1 MINLEEESNEIN
13 EVGIQESHNDSKDN
27 DDNKIANL
35 KEDLA
40 ILKEELLAA
49 RKSSDN
55 NLNKLKYMMAE
66 FDNYRKQMEKQIDSK
81 IESGKAELLLKFLSL
96 RDDYLRALEMA
107 KQSKSEAVVIEGL
120 EGILKNFD
128 SLLKS
133 EGVMEIE
140 TIGTPFDPNVH
151 DVIGF
156 SHEEEIEENIITKE
170 IRKGYMLNNKVLRPS
185 LVLISR
191 KIVTNTANDTQK
203 IEKEAEN

>member
-1 MINLEEESNEIN
+1 LEEESNEIN

-27 DDNKIANL
+27 DDNNIANL

-133 EGVMEIE
+133 EGVIEIE

>member
-1 MINLEEESNEIN
+1 MEEESNETK
-13 EVGIQESHNDSKDN
+13 ESRIDN
-27 DDNKIANL
+27 DDNNVTNL

-40 ILKEELLAA
+40 ALKEELREA

-55 NLNKLKYMMAE
+55 NLNRLKYMMAE
-66 FDNYRKQMEKQIDSK
+66 FDNYRKQMEKQIDSR
-81 IESGKAELLLKFLSL
+81 IESGKAELLVKFLSL

-107 KQSKSEAVVIEGL
+107 KQSKSETVVIEGL

-128 SLLKS
+128 SLLRS
-133 EGVMEIE
+133 EGVIEIE

-151 DVIGF
+151 DAIGF
-156 SHEEEIEENIITKE
+156 SHQNEIEENIITKE

-191 KIVTNTANDTQK
+191 KIVKNTANDTEK

>member
-1 MINLEEESNEIN
+1 LISLEEESNEIK
-13 EVGIQESHNDSKDN
+13 EVEMKESRIDN
-27 DDNKIANL
+27 DDNNL
-35 KEDLA
+35 TK
-40 ILKEELLAA
+40 LKEELAALKEELREA

-55 NLNKLKYMMAE
+55 NLNRLKYMMAE
-66 FDNYRKQMEKQIDSK
+66 FDNYRKQMEKQIDSR
-81 IESGKAELLLKFLSL
+81 IESGKAELLVKFLSL

-107 KQSKSEAVVIEGL
+107 KQSKSETVVIEGL

-128 SLLKS
+128 SLLRS

-151 DVIGF
+151 DAIGF
-156 SHEEEIEENIITKE
+156 SHQDEIEENIITKE

-191 KIVTNTANDTQK
+191 KIVKNTANDTEK

>member
-1 MINLEEESNEIN
+1 MEEESNEIN
-13 EVGIQESHNDSKDN
+13 EAGIQESHNESKEN
-27 DDNKIANL
+27 DDNNITNL
-35 KEDLA
+35 NEDLV

-128 SLLKS
+128 SLLRS
-133 EGVMEIE
+133 EGVIEIE

>member
-1 MINLEEESNEIN
+1 MISLEEESNEIK
-13 EVGIQESHNDSKDN
+13 EVEIKESRIDN
-27 DDNKIANL
+27 DDNNL
-35 KEDLA
+35 TK
-40 ILKEELLAA
+40 LKEELAALKEELREA

-55 NLNKLKYMMAE
+55 NLNRLKYMMAE
-66 FDNYRKQMEKQIDSK
+66 FDNYRKQMEKQIDSR
-81 IESGKAELLLKFLSL
+81 IESGKAELLVKFLSL

-107 KQSKSEAVVIEGL
+107 KQSKSETVVIEGL

-128 SLLKS
+128 SLLRS

-151 DVIGF
+151 DAIGF
-156 SHEEEIEENIITKE
+156 SHQDEIEENIITKE

-191 KIVTNTANDTQK
+191 KIVKNTANDTEK

>member
-1 MINLEEESNEIN
+1 MEEESNEIK
-13 EVGIQESHNDSKDN
+13 EVEIKESRIDN
-27 DDNKIANL
+27 DDNNLTNL

-40 ILKEELLAA
+40 ALKEELREA

-55 NLNKLKYMMAE
+55 NLNRLKYMMAE
-66 FDNYRKQMEKQIDSK
+66 FDNYRKQMEKQIDSR
-81 IESGKAELLLKFLSL
+81 IESGKAELLVKFLSL

-107 KQSKSEAVVIEGL
+107 KQSKSETVVIEGL

-128 SLLKS
+128 SLLRS
-133 EGVMEIE
+133 EGVIEIE

-151 DVIGF
+151 DAIGF
-156 SHEEEIEENIITKE
+156 SHQDEIEENIVTKE
-170 IRKGYMLNNKVLRPS
+170 IRKGYMFNNKVLRPS

-191 KIVTNTANDTQK
+191 KIVKNTANDTEK

>member
-1 MINLEEESNEIN
+1 MEEESNEIK
-13 EVGIQESHNDSKDN
+13 EVETKESRIDN
-27 DDNKIANL
+27 DDNNITNL
-35 KEDLA
+35 KEDLSA
-40 ILKEELLAA
+40 LKEELREA

-55 NLNKLKYMMAE
+55 NLNRLKYMMAE
-66 FDNYRKQMEKQIDSK
+66 FDNYRKQMEKQIDSR
-81 IESGKAELLLKFLSL
+81 IESGKAELLVKFLSL

-107 KQSKSEAVVIEGL
+107 KQSKSETVVIEGL

-128 SLLKS
+128 SLLRS
-133 EGVMEIE
+133 EGVIEIE

-151 DVIGF
+151 DAIGF
-156 SHEEEIEENIITKE
+156 SHQDEIEENIITKE

-191 KIVTNTANDTQK
+191 KIVKNTANGTEK

>member
-1 MINLEEESNEIN
+1 MEKESNENN
-13 EVGIQESHNDSKDN
+13 EVGIQESHKDSNDN
-27 DDNKIANL
+27 DDNNIANL

-40 ILKEELLAA
+40 IIKEELLAA

-66 FDNYRKQMEKQIDSK
+66 FDNYRKQMEKQIDSR
-81 IESGKAELLLKFLSL
+81 IESGKAELLVKFLSL

-107 KQSKSEAVVIEGL
+107 KQSKSETVVIEGL

-128 SLLKS
+128 SLLRS

-151 DVIGF
+151 DAIGF
-156 SHEEEIEENIITKE
+156 SHQDEIEENIITKE

-191 KIVTNTANDTQK
+191 KIVTNTATDTQK

>member
-1 MINLEEESNEIN
+1 LEEESNEIK
-13 EVGIQESHNDSKDN
+13 EVEIKESRIDN
-27 DDNKIANL
+27 DDNNLTNL

-40 ILKEELLAA
+40 ALKEELREA

-55 NLNKLKYMMAE
+55 NLNRLKYMMAE
-66 FDNYRKQMEKQIDSK
+66 FDNYRKQMEKQIDSR
-81 IESGKAELLLKFLSL
+81 IESGKAELLVKFLSL

-107 KQSKSEAVVIEGL
+107 KQSKSETVVIEGL

-128 SLLKS
+128 SLLRS
-133 EGVMEIE
+133 EGVIEIE

-151 DVIGF
+151 DAIGF
-156 SHEEEIEENIITKE
+156 SHQDEIEENIITKE

-191 KIVTNTANDTQK
+191 KIVKNTANDTEK

>member
-1 MINLEEESNEIN
+1 MLVSLEEESNEIK
-13 EVGIQESHNDSKDN
+13 EVETEESRIDN
-27 DDNKIANL
+27 DDNNITNL
-35 KEDLA
+35 KEDLSA
-40 ILKEELLAA
+40 LKEELREA

-55 NLNKLKYMMAE
+55 NLNRLKYMMAE
-66 FDNYRKQMEKQIDSK
+66 FDNYRKQMEKQIDSR
-81 IESGKAELLLKFLSL
+81 IESGKAELLVKFLSL

-107 KQSKSEAVVIEGL
+107 KQSKSETVVIEGL

-128 SLLKS
+128 SLLRS

-151 DVIGF
+151 DAIGF
-156 SHEEEIEENIITKE
+156 SHQDEIEENIITKE

-191 KIVTNTANDTQK
+191 KIVKNTANDTEK

>member
-1 MINLEEESNEIN
+1 LEEESNEIN

-27 DDNKIANL
+27 DDNNIANL

-156 SHEEEIEENIITKE
+156 SHEDEVEENIITKE
-170 IRKGYMLNNKVLRPS
+170 IRRGYMLNNKVLRPS

>member
-1 MINLEEESNEIN
+1 LEEESNETK
-13 EVGIQESHNDSKDN
+13 ESCIDN
-27 DDNKIANL
+27 DDNNLTNL

-40 ILKEELLAA
+40 ALKEELREA

-55 NLNKLKYMMAE
+55 NLNRLKYMMAE
-66 FDNYRKQMEKQIDSK
+66 FDNYRKQMEKQIDSR
-81 IESGKAELLLKFLSL
+81 IESGKAELLVKFLSL

-107 KQSKSEAVVIEGL
+107 KQSKSETVVIEGL

-128 SLLKS
+128 SLLRS
-133 EGVMEIE
+133 EGVIEIE

-151 DVIGF
+151 DAIGF
-156 SHEEEIEENIITKE
+156 SHQDEIEENIITKE

-191 KIVTNTANDTQK
+191 KIVKNTANDTEK

>member
-1 MINLEEESNEIN
+1 MSLEEESNEIN
-13 EVGIQESHNDSKDN
+13 EVGIQESHNNSKDN
-27 DDNKIANL
+27 DDNNIANL

-96 RDDYLRALEMA
+96 RDDYVRALEMA
-107 KQSKSEAVVIEGL
+107 KQSKSEDVVIEGL

-156 SHEEEIEENIITKE
+156 SHEDEIEENIITKE

-191 KIVTNTANDTQK
+191 KIVTNTATDTQK

>member
-1 MINLEEESNEIN
+1 LVSLEEDSNEIK
-13 EVGIQESHNDSKDN
+13 EVETKESRIDN
-27 DDNKIANL
+27 DDNNITNL
-35 KEDLA
+35 KEDLTA
-40 ILKEELLAA
+40 LKEELREA

-55 NLNKLKYMMAE
+55 NLNRLKYMMAE
-66 FDNYRKQMEKQIDSK
+66 FDNYRKQMEKQIDSR
-81 IESGKAELLLKFLSL
+81 IESGKAELLVKFLSL

-107 KQSKSEAVVIEGL
+107 KQSKSETVVIEGL

-128 SLLKS
+128 SLLRS

-151 DVIGF
+151 DAIGF
-156 SHEEEIEENIITKE
+156 SHQDEIEENIITKE

-191 KIVTNTANDTQK
+191 KIVKNTANDTEK

>member
-1 MINLEEESNEIN
+1 MEEESNEIK
-13 EVGIQESHNDSKDN
+13 EVEIKESRIDN
-27 DDNKIANL
+27 DVNNNVTKL
-35 KEDLA
+35 KEDLTA
-40 ILKEELLAA
+40 LKEELHEA

-55 NLNKLKYMMAE
+55 NLNRLKYMMAE
-66 FDNYRKQMEKQIDSK
+66 FDNYRKQMEKQIESR
-81 IESGKAELLLKFLSL
+81 IESGKAELLVKFLSL

-107 KQSKSEAVVIEGL
+107 KQSKSETVVIEGL

-128 SLLKS
+128 SLLRS

-151 DVIGF
+151 DAIGF
-156 SHEEEIEENIITKE
+156 SHQDEIEENIITKE
-170 IRKGYMLNNKVLRPS
+170 IRKGYMFNNKVLRPS

-191 KIVTNTANDTQK
+191 KIVKNTANDTEK

>member
-1 MINLEEESNEIN
+1 MEEESNEIK
-13 EVGIQESHNDSKDN
+13 EVEIKESRIDN
-27 DDNKIANL
+27 DDNNLTNL

-40 ILKEELLAA
+40 ALKEELREA

-55 NLNKLKYMMAE
+55 NLNRLKYMMAE
-66 FDNYRKQMEKQIDSK
+66 FDNYRKQMEKQIDSR
-81 IESGKAELLLKFLSL
+81 IESGKAELLVKFLSL

-107 KQSKSEAVVIEGL
+107 KQSKSETVVIEGL

-128 SLLKS
+128 SLLRS

-151 DVIGF
+151 DAIGF
-156 SHEEEIEENIITKE
+156 AHQDEIEENIITKE
-170 IRKGYMLNNKVLRPS
+170 IRKGYMFNNKVLRPS

-191 KIVTNTANDTQK
+191 KIVKNTANDTEK

>member
-1 MINLEEESNEIN
+1 LEEESNEIN
-13 EVGIQESHNDSKDN
+13 EVGIQESHEETKDN
-27 DDNKIANL
+27 DDNNIANL

-40 ILKEELLAA
+40 ILKEELLTA

-66 FDNYRKQMEKQIDSK
+66 FDNYRKQMEKQIDSR
-81 IESGKAELLLKFLSL
+81 IESGKGELLLKFLGL

>member
-1 MINLEEESNEIN
+1 MEEESNETK
-13 EVGIQESHNDSKDN
+13 ESRIDN
-27 DDNKIANL
+27 DDNNVTNL

-40 ILKEELLAA
+40 ALKEELREA

-55 NLNKLKYMMAE
+55 NLNRLKYMMAE
-66 FDNYRKQMEKQIDSK
+66 FDNYRKQMEKQIDSR
-81 IESGKAELLLKFLSL
+81 IESGKAELLVKFLSL

-107 KQSKSEAVVIEGL
+107 KQSKSETVVIEGL

-128 SLLKS
+128 SLLRS
-133 EGVMEIE
+133 EGVIEIE

-151 DVIGF
+151 DAIGF
-156 SHEEEIEENIITKE
+156 SHQDEIEENIITKE

-191 KIVTNTANDTQK
+191 KIVKNTANDTEK

>member
-1 MINLEEESNEIN
+1 MISLEEESNEIK
-13 EVGIQESHNDSKDN
+13 EVEIKESRIDN
-27 DDNKIANL
+27 DDNNVTNL

-40 ILKEELLAA
+40 ALKEELHEA

-55 NLNKLKYMMAE
+55 NLNRLKYMMAE
-66 FDNYRKQMEKQIDSK
+66 FDNYRKQMQKQIDSR
-81 IESGKAELLLKFLSL
+81 IESGKAELLVKFLSL

-107 KQSKSEAVVIEGL
+107 KQSKSETVVIEGL

-128 SLLKS
+128 SLLRS

-151 DVIGF
+151 DAIGF
-156 SHEEEIEENIITKE
+156 AHQDEIEENIITKE

-185 LVLISR
+185 LVLISK
-191 KIVTNTANDTQK
+191 KIVKNTANDTEK

>member
-1 MINLEEESNEIN
+1 MISLEEESNEIN
-13 EVGIQESHNDSKDN
+13 EVGIQESHNESKEN
-27 DDNKIANL
+27 DDNNITNL
-35 KEDLA
+35 NEDLA

>member
-1 MINLEEESNEIN
+1 LEEESNEIN
-13 EVGIQESHNDSKDN
+13 ELEIQESRKDSKDN
-27 DDNKIANL
+27 DDNNIANL

-40 ILKEELLAA
+40 VLKEELLAA
-49 RKSSDN
+49 KKSSDN

-96 RDDYLRALEMA
+96 RDDYVRALEMA
-107 KQSKSEAVVIEGL
+107 KQSKSEDVVIEGL

-156 SHEEEIEENIITKE
+156 SHEDEIEENIITKE

-185 LVLISR
+185 LVVISR

-203 IEKEAEN
+203 IEREAEN

>member
-1 MINLEEESNEIN
+1 LISLEEEESNEIK
-13 EVGIQESHNDSKDN
+13 EVDIKESRIDN
-27 DDNKIANL
+27 DDNNVTKL

-40 ILKEELLAA
+40 VLKEELREA

-55 NLNKLKYMMAE
+55 NLNRLKYMMAE
-66 FDNYRKQMEKQIDSK
+66 FDNYRKQMEKQIDSR
-81 IESGKAELLLKFLSL
+81 IESGKAELLVKFLSL

-107 KQSKSEAVVIEGL
+107 KQSKSETVVIEGL

-128 SLLKS
+128 SLLRS

-151 DVIGF
+151 DAIGF
-156 SHEEEIEENIITKE
+156 LHQDEIEENIVTKE
-170 IRKGYMLNNKVLRPS
+170 IRKGYMFNNKVLRPS

-191 KIVTNTANDTQK
+191 KIVKNTANDTEK

>member
-1 MINLEEESNEIN
+1 MEEESNEIK
-13 EVGIQESHNDSKDN
+13 EVEIKESRIDN
-27 DDNKIANL
+27 DDNNLTNL

-40 ILKEELLAA
+40 ALKEELHEA

-55 NLNKLKYMMAE
+55 NLNRLKYMMAE
-66 FDNYRKQMEKQIDSK
+66 FDNYRKQMEKQIDSR
-81 IESGKAELLLKFLSL
+81 IESGKAELLVKFLSL

-107 KQSKSEAVVIEGL
+107 KQSKSETVVIEGL

-128 SLLKS
+128 SLLRS

-151 DVIGF
+151 DAIGF
-156 SHEEEIEENIITKE
+156 SHQDEIEENIITKE

-191 KIVTNTANDTQK
+191 KIVKNTANDTEK

>member
-1 MINLEEESNEIN
+1 MEEESNEIN

-27 DDNKIANL
+27 DDNNIAIL
-35 KEDLA
+35 MEVLA

-96 RDDYLRALEMA
+96 RDDYVRALEMA
-107 KQSKSEAVVIEGL
+107 KQSKSEDVVIEGL

-128 SLLKS
+128 SLLRS

-156 SHEEEIEENIITKE
+156 SHEEEVQENIITKE
-170 IRKGYMLNNKVLRPS
+170 IRRGYMLNNKVLRPS

>member
-1 MINLEEESNEIN
+1 VISLEEESNETK
-13 EVGIQESHNDSKDN
+13 ESRIDN
-27 DDNKIANL
+27 DDNNVTNL

-40 ILKEELLAA
+40 ALKEELREA

-55 NLNKLKYMMAE
+55 NLNRLKYMMAE
-66 FDNYRKQMEKQIDSK
+66 FDNYRKQMEKQIDSR
-81 IESGKAELLLKFLSL
+81 IESGKAELLVKFLSL

-107 KQSKSEAVVIEGL
+107 KQSKSETVVIEGL

-128 SLLKS
+128 SLLRS
-133 EGVMEIE
+133 EGVIEIE

-156 SHEEEIEENIITKE
+156 SHQDEIEENIITKE

-191 KIVTNTANDTQK
+191 KIVKNTANDTEK

>member
-1 MINLEEESNEIN
+1 MEEESNEIN

-27 DDNKIANL
+27 DDNNIANL

>member
-1 MINLEEESNEIN
+1 MISLEEESNEIN
-13 EVGIQESHNDSKDN
+13 EVGIQESHKENKEN
-27 DDNKIANL
+27 DDNNITNL
-35 KEDLA
+35 NEDLA

-133 EGVMEIE
+133 EGVIEIE

>member
-1 MINLEEESNEIN
+1 MEEESNEIK
-13 EVGIQESHNDSKDN
+13 EVEIKESRIDN
-27 DDNKIANL
+27 DDNNNVTKL
-35 KEDLA
+35 KEDLTA
-40 ILKEELLAA
+40 LKEELHEA

-55 NLNKLKYMMAE
+55 NLNRLKYMMAE
-66 FDNYRKQMEKQIDSK
+66 FDNYRKQMQKQIDSR
-81 IESGKAELLLKFLSL
+81 IESGKAELLVKFLSL

-107 KQSKSEAVVIEGL
+107 KQSKSETVVIEGL

-128 SLLKS
+128 SLLRS

-151 DVIGF
+151 DAIGF
-156 SHEEEIEENIITKE
+156 SHQDEIEENIITKE
-170 IRKGYMLNNKVLRPS
+170 IRKGYMFNNKVLRPS

-191 KIVTNTANDTQK
+191 KIVKNTANDTEK

>member
-1 MINLEEESNEIN
+1 LEEESNKIKEVEIK
-13 EVGIQESHNDSKDN
+13 ESRIDN
-27 DDNKIANL
+27 DDNNLTNL

-40 ILKEELLAA
+40 ALKEELREA

-55 NLNKLKYMMAE
+55 NLNRLKYMMAE
-66 FDNYRKQMEKQIDSK
+66 FDNYRKQMEKQIDSR
-81 IESGKAELLLKFLSL
+81 IESGKAELLVKFLSL

-107 KQSKSEAVVIEGL
+107 KQSKSETVVIEGL

-128 SLLKS
+128 SLLRS
-133 EGVMEIE
+133 EGVIEIE

-151 DVIGF
+151 DAIGF
-156 SHEEEIEENIITKE
+156 SHQDEIEENIITKE

-191 KIVTNTANDTQK
+191 KIVKNTANDTEK

>member
-1 MINLEEESNEIN
+1 MEEDSNEIK
-13 EVGIQESHNDSKDN
+13 EVEIKESRIDN
-27 DDNKIANL
+27 DDNNITNL
-35 KEDLA
+35 KEDLSA
-40 ILKEELLAA
+40 LKEELREA

-55 NLNKLKYMMAE
+55 NLNRLKYMMAE
-66 FDNYRKQMEKQIDSK
+66 FDNYRKQMEKQIDSR
-81 IESGKAELLLKFLSL
+81 IESGKAELLVKFLSL

-107 KQSKSEAVVIEGL
+107 KQSKSETVVIEGL

-128 SLLKS
+128 SLLRS

-151 DVIGF
+151 DAIGF
-156 SHEEEIEENIITKE
+156 SHQDEIEENIITKE

-191 KIVTNTANDTQK
+191 KIVKNTANDTEK

>member
-1 MINLEEESNEIN
+1 LEEESNEIK
-13 EVGIQESHNDSKDN
+13 EVETKESRIDN
-27 DDNKIANL
+27 DDNNITNL
-35 KEDLA
+35 KEDLSA
-40 ILKEELLAA
+40 LKEELREA

-55 NLNKLKYMMAE
+55 NLNRLKYMMAE
-66 FDNYRKQMEKQIDSK
+66 FDNYRKQMEKQIDSR
-81 IESGKAELLLKFLSL
+81 IESGKAELLVKFLSL

-107 KQSKSEAVVIEGL
+107 KQSKSETVVIEGL

-128 SLLKS
+128 SLLRS

-151 DVIGF
+151 DAIGF
-156 SHEEEIEENIITKE
+156 SQQDEIEENIITKE

-191 KIVTNTANDTQK
+191 KIVKNTANDTEK

>member
-1 MINLEEESNEIN
+1 MEEESNETK
-13 EVGIQESHNDSKDN
+13 ESRIDN
-27 DDNKIANL
+27 DDNNVTNL

-40 ILKEELLAA
+40 ALKEELREA

-55 NLNKLKYMMAE
+55 NLNRLKYMMAE
-66 FDNYRKQMEKQIDSK
+66 FDNYRKQMEKQIDSR
-81 IESGKAELLLKFLSL
+81 IESGKAELLVKFLSL

-107 KQSKSEAVVIEGL
+107 KQSKSETVVIEGL

-128 SLLKS
+128 SLLRS

-151 DVIGF
+151 DAIGF
-156 SHEEEIEENIITKE
+156 SHQDEIEENIITKE
-170 IRKGYMLNNKVLRPS
+170 IRKGYMFNNKVLRPS

-191 KIVTNTANDTQK
+191 KIVKNTANDTEK

>member
-1 MINLEEESNEIN
+1 LEEESNEIK
-13 EVGIQESHNDSKDN
+13 EVEIKEVEIKESRIDN
-27 DDNKIANL
+27 DDNNLTNL

-40 ILKEELLAA
+40 ALKEELHEA

-55 NLNKLKYMMAE
+55 NLNRLKYMMAE
-66 FDNYRKQMEKQIDSK
+66 FDNYRKQMEKQIDSR
-81 IESGKAELLLKFLSL
+81 IESGKAELLVKFLSL

-107 KQSKSEAVVIEGL
+107 KQSKSETVVIEGL

-128 SLLKS
+128 SLLRS
-133 EGVMEIE
+133 EGVIEIE

-151 DVIGF
+151 DAIGF
-156 SHEEEIEENIITKE
+156 SHQDEIEENIITKE

-191 KIVTNTANDTQK
+191 KIVKNTANDTEK

>member
-1 MINLEEESNEIN
+1 LEEEESNEIK
-13 EVGIQESHNDSKDN
+13 EVEIKESRIDN
-27 DDNKIANL
+27 DDNNVTKL
-35 KEDLA
+35 KEDVA
-40 ILKEELLAA
+40 ALKEELREA

-55 NLNKLKYMMAE
+55 NLNRLKYMMAE
-66 FDNYRKQMEKQIDSK
+66 FDNYRKQMEKQIDSR
-81 IESGKAELLLKFLSL
+81 IESGKAELLVKFLGL

-107 KQSKSEAVVIEGL
+107 KQSKSETVVIEGL

-128 SLLKS
+128 SLLRS

-151 DVIGF
+151 DAIGF
-156 SHEEEIEENIITKE
+156 LHQDEIEENIVTKE
-170 IRKGYMLNNKVLRPS
+170 IRKGYMFNNKVLRPS

-191 KIVTNTANDTQK
+191 KIVKNTANDTEK

>member
-1 MINLEEESNEIN
+1 MSLEEESNEIN
-13 EVGIQESHNDSKDN
+13 EVGIQESHNNSKDN
-27 DDNKIANL
+27 DDNNIANL

-156 SHEEEIEENIITKE
+156 SHEDEVEENIITKE
-170 IRKGYMLNNKVLRPS
+170 IRRGYMLNNKVLRPS

>member
-1 MINLEEESNEIN
+1 MEEESNETK
-13 EVGIQESHNDSKDN
+13 ESRIDN
-27 DDNKIANL
+27 DDNNITNL
-35 KEDLA
+35 KEDLSA
-40 ILKEELLAA
+40 LKEELREA

-55 NLNKLKYMMAE
+55 NLNRLKYMMAE
-66 FDNYRKQMEKQIDSK
+66 FDNYRKQMEKQIDSR
-81 IESGKAELLLKFLSL
+81 IESGKAELLVKFLSL

-107 KQSKSEAVVIEGL
+107 KQSKSETVVIEGL

-128 SLLKS
+128 SLLRS
-133 EGVMEIE
+133 EGVIEIE

-151 DVIGF
+151 DAIGF
-156 SHEEEIEENIITKE
+156 SHHDEIEENIITKE

-191 KIVTNTANDTQK
+191 KIVKNTANDTEK

>member
-1 MINLEEESNEIN
+1 LEEESNEIN
-13 EVGIQESHNDSKDN
+13 ELEIQESRKDSKDN
-27 DDNKIANL
+27 DDNNIANL

-40 ILKEELLAA
+40 VLKEELFAA
-49 RKSSDN
+49 KKSSDN

-96 RDDYLRALEMA
+96 RDDYVRALEMA
-107 KQSKSEAVVIEGL
+107 KQSKSEDVVIEGL

-156 SHEEEIEENIITKE
+156 SHEDEIEENIITKE

-185 LVLISR
+185 LVVISR

-203 IEKEAEN
+203 IEREAEN

>member
-1 MINLEEESNEIN
+1 MEEESNEIK
-13 EVGIQESHNDSKDN
+13 EVEIKESRRDNNDE
-27 DDNKIANL
+27 DDNTNIANL

-40 ILKEELLAA
+40 ALKEELLEA

-66 FDNYRKQMEKQIDSK
+66 YDNYRKQIEKQIDSK

-156 SHEEEIEENIITKE
+156 SHQEEIEENIITKE

-191 KIVTNTANDTQK
+191 KIVKNTANDTQK